1 MPDSPTPR
9 ATPKW
14 LARSAIF
21 CALLV
26 FGLIVAGAQVTS
38 NDAGLAVPDWPL
50 AYGQAFPERWME
62 VRNVFIEHFHRI
74 YAFAV
79 GWMAAGLAL
88 ACQFLEPRA
97 YVRKLAWLLPVM
109 VLCQGLIGAARI
121 INFNRLWIAMLHGI
135 FGQLTFAAFVTLA
148 VFMTAA
154 WRHGEGEQQME
165 IGGQPES
172 RALHH
177 EARTL
182 PIALAILLLS
192 QLTLG
197 AVMRHER
204 WGLAIPGLPLL
215 HGALPDLSV
224 PGAAVAFFHR
234 LLGLAV
240 ALLLFLQGMA
250 LRAGGSKVRR
260 IAFVMIALAL
270 TQILLG
276 VATVLSGRNPWLAS
290 AHTAGGALLLVGQVA
305 LLLWLHRGAFTKSS
319 AALAA
324 AA

>member
-1 MPDSPTPR
+1 MPNSSTPC
-9 ATPKW
+9 ATPVW

-62 VRNVFIEHFHRI
+62 VRNVFIEHFHRL
-74 YAFAV
+74 YAFTV
-79 GWMAAGLAL
+79 GWTAVGLAL
-88 ACQFLEPRA
+88 ACQFLEPRG
-97 YVRKLAWLLPVM
+97 YVRKFAWLLPVM

-121 INFNRLWIAMLHGI
+121 IIFNRVWIAMLHGI
-135 FGQLTFAAFVTLA
+135 FGQLTFAAFATLA
-148 VFMTAA
+148 LFMTAA
-154 WRHGEGEQQME
+154 WRRGDGEIQAD
-165 IGGQPES
+165 S
-172 RALHH
+172 RAPNY
-177 EARTL
+177 EAQIL
-182 PIALAILLLS
+182 PIALGIFLLL

-224 PGAAVAFFHR
+224 PGAAVALLHR

-240 ALLLFLQGMA
+240 ALLLFLQAMA
-250 LRAGGSKVRR
+250 VRAGGTRVRR
-260 IAFVMIALAL
+260 IAFAMIALAL
-270 TQILLG
+270 AQILLG
-276 VATVLSGRNPWLAS
+276 AATVLSGRNPWLAS
-290 AHTAGGALLLVGQVA
+290 THTAGGALLLVGQLA
-305 LLLWLHRGAFTKSS
+305 LLLWLHRGAFTETPS
-319 AALAA
+319 ALAVA
-324 AA
+324 A